1 MEINVKTTES
11 DREKTKDYRRSS
23 ECVEVRGL
31 VQMRGE
37 GCVAYNDKGT
47 QSTTKHIN

>member
-11 DREKTKDYRRSS
+11 EREKTKDCRRSS

-31 VQMRGE
+31 VQMRGKD
-37 GCVAYNDKGT
+37 V
-47 QSTTKHIN
+47 